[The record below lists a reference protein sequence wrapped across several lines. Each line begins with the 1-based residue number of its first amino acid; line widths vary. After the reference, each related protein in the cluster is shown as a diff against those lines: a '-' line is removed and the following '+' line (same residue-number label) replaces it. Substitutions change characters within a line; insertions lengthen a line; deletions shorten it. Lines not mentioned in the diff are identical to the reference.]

1 MKIKKIYKTSN
12 RNLLTITIIFI
23 SILNIISVFLDIPQ
37 KYFIFLNSLI
47 IFIVALLNFWLC
59 WKQK

>member
-1 MKIKKIYKTSN
+1 MKIKKIYKTGN

-37 KYFIFLNSLI
+37 KYFIFINSLI

-59 WKQK
+59 WKHK